1 MSDAIALRL
10 AANLRQLREARRL
23 TQSQAAKLAGLP
35 RPTWTTL
42 ESGSANPTLQVL
54 LRSAA
59 ALQVPL
65 EELLGPARDTARVF
79 RAAALRTR
87 KRGAARVRDLLRI
100 KLTEL
105 DERLRLLRD
114 FGRTLSRHLAACEQ
128 ELDER
133 GKSARCP
140 VLVNL
145 SAPARKKK

>member
-1 MSDAIALRL
+1 MSSGTLQIGAL
-10 AANLRQLREARRL
+10 AARSGVSIDTVRYYERRKL
-23 TQSQAAKLAGLP
+23 LPAAPRTAGGFRLFSPDAVERVRFIKQAQDLGLS
-35 RPTWTTL
+35 L
-42 ESGSANPTLQVL
+42 DEIG
-54 LRSAA
+54 
-59 ALQVPL
+59 
-65 EELLGPARDTARVF
+65 ELLSSG
-79 RAAALRTR
+79 
-87 KRGAARVRDLLRI
+87 GAQECERVRDLLRI